1 MKTKL
6 KYKTRVSFSKH
17 FQKFQNGEIVAVI
30 KKPSVTASFPG
41 RLHGQ
46 TGVIDG
52 KVGKAYVVRINGVK
66 NVKALNI
73 FWVFNLLFPGFQ
85 SRLPA
90 V

>member
-52 KVGKAYVVRINGVK
+52 KVGKAYVVRINGKKRDKKFLVMPIH
-66 NVKALNI
+66 LNKI
-73 FWVFNLLFPGFQ
+73 NANPIETK
-85 SRLPA
+85 
-90 V
+90 

>member
-17 FQKFQNGEIVAVI
+17 FQKFQIGEIVAVI

-52 KVGKAYVVRINGVK
+52 KVGKAYVVRINGKKRDKKFIVMPIHLK
-66 NVKALNI
+66 KINANPIETK
-73 FWVFNLLFPGFQ
+73 
-85 SRLPA
+85 
-90 V
+90 